1 MFEYNIDSTSYVCI
15 KKVYPYVINS
25 YKQDIADG
33 YKNILI
39 GLECNMNSENLYNL
53 IKDNL
58 DNTFHTI
65 VVQQDKFE
73 KIPDDFTRHFRIL
86 SLI

>member
-1 MFEYNIDSTSYVCI
+1 MFEYNIDSTSYVRI
-15 KKVYPYVINS
+15 ERVYPYVINS
-25 YKQDIADG
+25 YKQDIAIG

-39 GLECNMNSENLYNL
+39 GLECNMNTKNLYNL

-73 KIPDDFTRHFRIL
+73 KMSDDFKRHFRIL
-86 SLI
+86 SLV